1 MTTDHDAVLAVEDL
15 TAGYGELE
23 ILHAV
28 DLEVRADEI
37 VTIIGPNGAGKSTL
51 LKAVFGLIEPTG
63 GRILLDGDDLVG
75 LQPQEI
81 VKRGIS
87 YVPQVDNVFPNLTVR
102 ENLELGAWL
111 IRDRAVHDRAT
122 ARVHDLFPALA
133 DRTKE
138 KVGNLSGG
146 QRQMV
151 AMGRALMSEPELLI
165 LDEPS
170 AGLAP
175 NLVDDVFG
183 NIQTVAGA
191 GVPVL
196 LVEQN
201 ARKALSISDRGYVLD
216 QGRNKYE
223 GPGPDLLADEK
234 LGRLYLGG

>member
-1 MTTDHDAVLAVEDL
+1 MTAHDVVLAVDDL
-15 TAGYGELE
+15 HAGYGEAE
-23 ILHAV
+23 ILHGV
-28 DLEVRADEI
+28 ELRVHVSEI

-51 LKAVFGLIEPTG
+51 VRAVFGLVEPTQG
-63 GRILLDGDDLVG
+63 TVRLAGREITG
-75 LQPQEI
+75 LAPQE
-81 VKRGIS
+81 VVRAGIS
-87 YVPQVDNVFPNLTVR
+87 YVPQLDNVFPNLTVH
-102 ENLELGAWL
+102 ENLEMGGWL
-111 IRDRAVHDRAT
+111 VRDPNARQRARG
-122 ARVHDLFPALA
+122 RVEKLFPMLA
-133 DRTKE
+133 ERPKV

-151 AMGRALMSEPELLI
+151 AMGRALMSEPDLLI

-175 NLVDDVFG
+175 NLVDNVFA
-183 NIQTVAGA
+183 NIQTVAQA

-201 ARKALSISDRGYVLD
+201 ARKALSVSDRGYVLD

-223 GPGPDLLADEK
+223 GAGSELLADKK